1 MSDYASYYSEL
12 LDLAG
17 HLEGKSKS
25 SRAGFVAAW
34 GQSGRPTADFLK
46 RERKKV
52 RLFAEFWGDLFREVT
67 SAGPGLGELFSQGIM
82 AFVAVFER
90 FVDACGNEFI

>member
-1 MSDYASYYSEL
+1 
-12 LDLAG
+12 
-17 HLEGKSKS
+17 
-25 SRAGFVAAW
+25 
-34 GQSGRPTADFLK
+34 
-46 RERKKV
+46 V

-67 SAGPGLGELFSQGIM
+67 SAGPGPGELFSQGIM